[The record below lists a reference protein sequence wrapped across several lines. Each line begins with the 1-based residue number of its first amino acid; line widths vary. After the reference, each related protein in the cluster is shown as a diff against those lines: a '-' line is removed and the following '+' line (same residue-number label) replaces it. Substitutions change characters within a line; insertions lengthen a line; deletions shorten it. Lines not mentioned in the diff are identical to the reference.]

1 MNKPMK
7 RLLYS
12 VIIMAGIGFNGF
24 AQQSLSL
31 ADCKSLALEQNFK
44 IRIAK
49 EDIGTSEAL
58 SLSARTNFFP
68 NISANGLY
76 NRSNRKLSLLSGDA
90 LLPVVPFSSI
100 NPETGQFDP
109 NLDPANTFVFNPIS
123 GGMLHDKDGNPVF
136 QNYTWLPQNQFEI
149 GNKNL
154 FMAGVNL
161 TQPIYMGGKIRELYR
176 VSKLNSKISELKLTQ
191 EQNELMYSVE
201 ENYWRVISVQEKTK
215 MLENYI
221 NLLSKLKTDL
231 EELYNEGII
240 LKNDILRVNVKT
252 NEAQLNLFK
261 ATNGLKLSQMALCQ
275 LIGMPFETE
284 ILLADTLGGISLEL
298 PETYLLDSALVNRPE
313 FEMLNQA
320 TGIAQAGVNI
330 MRSRYLPNIGLTAGY
345 SFLNPNPYNGF
356 SNEFGGD
363 WNVGIAINIPIFHW
377 NDRAHTMRAALHEQK
392 KVELQL
398 DEARELISLQLK
410 QAQFQ
415 VAENQKKIVMATTNL
430 ELANENLRITQNSFT
445 EGMVKTTDV
454 LEAQALWFDAYSN
467 LIDAQ
472 MENQLSIVNLKKVMG
487 KPDYN

>member
-1 MNKPMK
+1 M
-7 RLLYS
+7 L
-12 VIIMAGIGFNGF
+12 F
-24 AQQSLSL
+24 
-31 ADCKSLALEQNFK
+31 
-44 IRIAK
+44 
-49 EDIGTSEAL
+49 
-58 SLSARTNFFP
+58 
-68 NISANGLY
+68 
-76 NRSNRKLSLLSGDA
+76 RS
-90 LLPVVPFSSI
+90 
-100 NPETGQFDP
+100 
-109 NLDPANTFVFNPIS
+109 
-123 GGMLHDKDGNPVF
+123 
-136 QNYTWLPQNQFEI
+136 
-149 GNKNL
+149 
-154 FMAGVNL
+154 
-161 TQPIYMGGKIRELYR
+161 
-176 VSKLNSKISELKLTQ
+176 
-191 EQNELMYSVE
+191 QNELMYSVE

>member
-1 MNKPMK
+1 M
-7 RLLYS
+7 RQILLT
-12 VIIMAGIGFNGF
+12 IFITGFCIQGF
-24 AQQSLSL
+24 GQQTLSL

-44 IRIAK
+44 IRIAR

-90 LLPVVPFSSI
+90 LVPVVPFSSI

-154 FMAGVNL
+154 FMAGANL

-176 VSKLNSKISELKLTQ
+176 ISKLNNKIAELKLTH

-201 ENYWRVISVQEKTK
+201 ENYWRVISVQEKVK

-221 NLLSKLKTDL
+221 NLLSKLKIDL
-231 EELYNEGII
+231 EGLYNEGII
-240 LKNDILRVNVKT
+240 IKNDILRVDVKT

-275 LIGMPFETE
+275 LIGLPFETE
-284 ILLADTLGGISLEL
+284 ILLADSLGGNSLEL
-298 PETYLLDSALVNRPE
+298 
-313 FEMLNQA
+313 
-320 TGIAQAGVNI
+320 
-330 MRSRYLPNIGLTAGY
+330 
-345 SFLNPNPYNGF
+345 
-356 SNEFGGD
+356 
-363 WNVGIAINIPIFHW
+363 
-377 NDRAHTMRAALHEQK
+377 
-392 KVELQL
+392 
-398 DEARELISLQLK
+398 
-410 QAQFQ
+410 
-415 VAENQKKIVMATTNL
+415 
-430 ELANENLRITQNSFT
+430 
-445 EGMVKTTDV
+445 
-454 LEAQALWFDAYSN
+454 
-467 LIDAQ
+467 
-472 MENQLSIVNLKKVMG
+472 
-487 KPDYN
+487 

>member
-1 MNKPMK
+1 MK
-7 RLLYS
+7 RTLYTIIL
-12 VIIMAGIGFNGF
+12 VIGVGFNSA
-24 AQQSLSL
+24 AQQTLSL
-31 ADCKSLALEQNFK
+31 ADCKSMALEQNFK
-44 IRIAK
+44 IRVAQ
-49 EDIGTSEAL
+49 EEAGASEAL

-76 NRSNRKLSLLSGDA
+76 NRSNKNISLLSGDA
-90 LLPVVPFSSI
+90 LAPGIPFTAI
-100 NPETGQFDP
+100 DPETGEFKPDRDP
-109 NLDPANTFVFNPIS
+109 VNTFVFNPIS
-123 GGMLHDKDGNPVF
+123 GDMVYDKDGNPVF
-136 QNYTWLPQNQFEI
+136 KNYTWIPKDQFEI

-154 FMAGVNL
+154 FMAGVNI

-176 VSKLNSKISELKLTQ
+176 VSKLNNAIAELKLTH

-201 ENYWRVISVQEKTK
+201 ESYWRVISIQEKVT
-215 MLENYI
+215 MIENYI
-221 NLLSKLKTDL
+221 NLLAKLKADL

-240 LKNDILRVNVKT
+240 IKNDILKVDVKV

-275 LIGMPFETE
+275 LIGIPFETE
-284 ILLADTLGGISLEL
+284 ILLGDSLESNPLAL
-298 PETYLLDSALVNRPE
+298 PQNIGLDSALVNRPE
-313 FEMLNQA
+313 FAMLNRA
-320 TGIAQAGVNI
+320 SDIAQAGVNI
-330 MRSRYLPNIGLTAGY
+330 MRSRYMPNIGLTAGY

-363 WNVGIAINIPIFHW
+363 WNVGVAINIPIFHW

-410 QAQFQ
+410 QAQFL
-415 VAENQKKIVMATTNL
+415 VEENQKKVLMAKTNM
-430 ELANENLRITQNSFT
+430 ELADENLRNTRNSFT

-472 MENQLSIVNLKKVMG
+472 MENQLSMVNLKKVMG
-487 KPDYN
+487 KIDYN